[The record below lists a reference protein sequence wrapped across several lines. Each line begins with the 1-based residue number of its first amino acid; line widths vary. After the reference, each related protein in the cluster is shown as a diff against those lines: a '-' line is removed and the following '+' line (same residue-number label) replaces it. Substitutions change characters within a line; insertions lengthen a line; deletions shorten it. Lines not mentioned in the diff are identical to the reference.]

1 MVDSMKSYKVTQ
13 NQINIIR
20 DALVRYLKYVDDCC
34 MEYADYFHDMNTTN
48 ELYKKN
54 PQHFFDDNGI
64 DQDKFFEDYREYLLI
79 PIAKKILEEVEN
91 IHTNIIGI
99 FINPQDDITYPV
111 KSHDWLIN
119 FRDFCFDNNGN
130 FLSIE
135 KQNDKLAKYS
145 HFDASTKKPK
155 TFATQNK

>member
-1 MVDSMKSYKVTQ
+1 MKSYKVTQ
-13 NQINIIR
+13 KQVDIIKE
-20 DALVRYLKYVDDCC
+20 ALQRYLNYVNDFC
-34 MEYADYFHDMNTTN
+34 MEYVDYFKDMDATN

-64 DQDKFFEDYREYLLI
+64 DKDKFFRDYKEYKLI
-79 PIAKKILEEVEN
+79 PIAEKTLKEVEN
-91 IHTNIIGI
+91 IHTNVICI
-99 FINPQDDITYPV
+99 FINPQDEIVYPGKV
-111 KSHDWLIN
+111 HHWLYD
-119 FRDFCFDNNGN
+119 FRHFCFDENGN

-135 KQNDKLAKYS
+135 MQNENLAKYT